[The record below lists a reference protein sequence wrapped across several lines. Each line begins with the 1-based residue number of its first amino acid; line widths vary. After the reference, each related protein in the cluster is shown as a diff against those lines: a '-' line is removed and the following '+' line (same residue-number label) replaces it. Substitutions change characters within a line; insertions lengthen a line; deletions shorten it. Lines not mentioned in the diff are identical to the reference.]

1 MSNSYSL
8 CHSTWLLPKD
18 TWKLTSPNFSCMCS
32 NAYETQR
39 VLFVSLPF
47 LLTTIQSNISL
58 RGWGIFFSDF
68 QIFHTHFV
76 YEMFL
81 CLFVNETRRY
91 FVEGVGHIV
100 FIPTKYSDF
109 FICLCN
115 TWTLPCHCLI
125 LLTVLVLVKAKKAIF
140 THWTIHHSKE

>member
-1 MSNSYSL
+1 
-8 CHSTWLLPKD
+8 
-18 TWKLTSPNFSCMCS
+18 MCS
-32 NAYETQR
+32 NANEIQGA
-39 VLFVSLPF
+39 LFVTLSF
-47 LLTTIQSNISL
+47 SLTTRQSDISL

-100 FIPTKYSDF
+100 FILTKYSDF

-115 TWTLPCHCLI
+115 T
-125 LLTVLVLVKAKKAIF
+125 
-140 THWTIHHSKE
+140 